1 MTKKEIVKELEKYG
15 VKATTRARKA
25 TLEALLN
32 QLEVDS
38 KKQANRGWNLEIG
51 LAVAAV
57 VFFVA
62 GVVYNS

>member
-25 TLEALLN
+25 TLEALLS
-32 QLEVDS
+32 QLQIDS
-38 KKQANRGWNLEIG
+38 TKQANRGWNLEIG

-62 GVVYNS
+62 GVIYNA

>member
-38 KKQANRGWNLEIG
+38 KKQANAGWNLEIG

>member
-51 LAVAAV
+51 LSCCSCRILRSWR
-57 VFFVA
+57 
-62 GVVYNS
+62 YL